1 MKLGFLVV
9 VVGGL
14 AACPAPVGSRAPV
27 PSDSTAQCRDYCQN
41 IGLPLE
47 SVVIM
52 ASNVGCVCDA
62 RPPMAG
68 PAPMGPPAM
77 APTPAPPTSSKGA
90 SSTAGGMAAVM
101 MEEAEEQQQHNQQTS
116 TTMMHP

>member
-1 MKLGFLVV
+1 MKLGFAIL
-9 VVGGL
+9 L
-14 AACPAPVGSRAPV
+14 ATAACPAPVGSRAPV
-27 PSDSTAQCRDYCQN
+27 PSDSTAQCREYCQN

-62 RPPMAG
+62 RPTIAPSAPSPPSAAP
-68 PAPMGPPAM
+68 PAPA
-77 APTPAPPTSSKGA
+77 TSSTGA

-101 MEEAEEQQQHNQQTS
+101 MQQEAEAQQHNQQAQQPA
-116 TTMMHP
+116 MLHH

>member
-1 MKLGFLVV
+1 MKLGLIALVLAGV
-9 VVGGL
+9 
-14 AACPAPVGSRAPV
+14 AACPAPVGSQAPV
-27 PSDSTAQCRDYCQN
+27 SPDSTAQCRNYCGH

-62 RPPMAG
+62 RPPMPAG
-68 PAPMGPPAM
+68 PPSTTS
-77 APTPAPPTSSKGA
+77 PTTSSAA

-101 MEEAEEQQQHNQQTS
+101 IEQEQEREAQQRQAQRH
-116 TTMMHP
+116 